1 MNDNQPIR
9 IGRIARATERALNL
23 SLTGEVNIYMDTK
36 ELDAL
41 AAKRPNDYLKV
52 LEEIGQIIHDPDFV
66 SFNREEQTI
75 RYVKFYYKEGA
86 LSAVAVNVK
95 KKGRPSKWR
104 YESLSTLGRF
114 SIPSVQ
120 QDVSY
125 VRPIYKKVLEKT
137 R

>member
-9 IGRIARATERALNL
+9 IGRIARATERALSL
-23 SLTGEVNIYMDTK
+23 SLTGEVNIYMEAK

-52 LEEIGQIIHDPDFV
+52 LEEIGQMIHDPDFV
-66 SFNREEQTI
+66 SFHRESQSI
-75 RYVKFYYKEGA
+75 QYVKFYYKEGA
-86 LSAVAVNVK
+86 LSAVCVTIK

-104 YESLSTLGRF
+104 YESLMTLGRL
-114 SIPSVQ
+114 PLNNAQ
-120 QDVSY
+120 KDLSY
-125 VRPIYKKVLEKT
+125 VRPIYKKVLEKA